1 MTAATIQAFLIA
13 LPLASAGVIVL
24 VLAGGW
30 CLESK
35 TRLHDMIGYAGIA
48 AGLGVM
54 MLAVGIVARSVG
66 LV

>member
-1 MTAATIQAFLIA
+1 MTAATLAIMPLSLA
-13 LPLASAGVIVL
+13 LASAGVIVL

-48 AGLGVM
+48 AGLGAM